1 MGQTH
6 WFIVQC
12 NPNCERK
19 AVAELRR
26 AGFRAHMP
34 RLARV
39 RVHHRT
45 GEPIV
50 KRRPLLVG
58 YVFMRFPG
66 PVNWYAL
73 RQCQGVKGVLYLDG
87 KAYQMPRETVAA
99 IMRAQRS
106 MEYEDGQTRGV
117 RREMRKGRPDVRA
130 AQRQAKLGGMSP
142 GRHITAP
149 MSGAE
154 RVLARVISITK
165 KGTVRA
171 VILSEGREL
180 AVEFTDLDNLEVID
194 RPAEAA

>member
-1 MGQTH
+1 MADT
-6 WFIVQC
+6 WYIVQT

-19 AVAELRR
+19 AVAEMRR

-34 RLARV
+34 RIARV
-39 RVHHRT
+39 RRHHRT
-45 GEPIV
+45 GEPLV

-87 KAYQMPRETVAA
+87 KAYQMQRETVAT

-106 MEYEDGQTRGV
+106 MEYEDGQTKGV

-130 AQRQAKLGGMSP
+130 AQRQAKLGGMQP

-154 RVLARVISITK
+154 RVLARVLSVTK
-165 KGTVRA
+165 KGTVKA
-171 VILSEGREL
+171 VVLGEGRETP
-180 AVEFTDLDNLEVID
+180 VEFTNIDALEPVDN
-194 RPAEAA
+194 PAIAA

>member
-1 MGQTH
+1 MGDH

-19 AVAELRR
+19 AVAEMRR

-34 RLARV
+34 RLATV
-39 RVHHRT
+39 RRHHRT
-45 GEPIV
+45 SEPIM

-66 PVNWYAL
+66 PENWYAL

-87 KAYQMPRETVAA
+87 KAYQMRRETVAQ

-106 MEYEDGQTRGV
+106 MEHEDGQTRGV
-117 RREMRKGRPDVRA
+117 RRELRKGRADVRD
-130 AQRQAKLGGMSP
+130 AQRKAKLSGMRP

-154 RVLARVISITK
+154 RVLARILSVTR
-165 KGTVRA
+165 KGTVKA
-171 VILSEGREL
+171 VMLSEGREMD
-180 AVEFTDLDNLEVID
+180 VEFTEIDNLELVD
-194 RPAEAA
+194 SEREAA